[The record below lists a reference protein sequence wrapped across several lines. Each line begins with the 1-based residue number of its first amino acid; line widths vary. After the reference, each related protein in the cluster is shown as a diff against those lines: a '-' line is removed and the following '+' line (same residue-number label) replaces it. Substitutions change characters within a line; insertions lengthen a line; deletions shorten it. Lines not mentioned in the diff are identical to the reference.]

1 MSAERTPTST
11 PVMKGAGQ
19 VVQPGG
25 DADDEA
31 DQRDVVAEVR
41 LDGEHGHQHHTR
53 DTDQD
58 EAQREGQVEG
68 ALAVDSHQPGDVRF
82 WTTARIARP
91 VQVLLRKS
99 WKLTRITPAM
109 TKQASWM
116 MPTLIFGVK

>member
-1 MSAERTPTST
+1 MVISIMPATPIRMKLSEKARSRVRSLLIPISPATS
-11 PVMKGAGQ
+11 
-19 VVQPGG
+19 
-25 DADDEA
+25 
-31 DQRDVVAEVR
+31 
-41 LDGEHGHQHHTR
+41 
-53 DTDQD
+53 
-58 EAQREGQVEG
+58 
-68 ALAVDSHQPGDVRF
+68 RF